1 MSVATELTRI
11 QGAKADLKTAIE
23 AKGVTVPSATLISGY
38 SALVDQI
45 QTGGI
50 PDSDG
55 LYDVQVALISAALT
69 PPDTTFTIRFA
80 PKYLLRYNSR
90 GYYSFTGTTGMTIPA
105 TTVTFP
111 TPISWSCD
119 NQQITISGDQVTVP
133 VGFDDDVTFS
143 VTWVDY
149 TGTTRTSSRVCHIS
163 NLAPAYSMINITGDT
178 AVPSGKYMVT
188 TTDPYNLGMQY
199 DNIEEYYS
207 GSTRYYICN
216 HSAIKQSWMDYYTVL
231 SGDGSTAALFN
242 SSSDA
247 KSAIDS
253 L

>member
-45 QTGGI
+45 QTGSI

-55 LYDVQVALISAALT
+55 LYDVQVTLISAALT
-69 PPDTTFTIRFA
+69 PPNTTFTIKYA
-80 PKYLLRYNSR
+80 PKYLLRYNNR
-90 GYYSFTGTTGMTIPA
+90 GYYGFNGTTGFTIPA
-105 TTVTFP
+105 TAITFP

-119 NQQITISGDQVTVP
+119 NPQITISDDTVTVP
-133 VGFDDDVTFS
+133 VGFDDDVTFT

-163 NLAPAYSMINITGDT
+163 NLAPVYSMINYTER
-178 AVPSGKYMVT
+178 AYASSGKYIVIGEWPQQT
-188 TTDPYNLGMQY
+188 TLSFDTGGYN
-199 DNIEEYYS
+199 N
-207 GSTRYYICN
+207 YYILGPGPGYVEPA
-216 HSAIKQSWMDYYTVL
+216 SWQSYISML
-231 SGDGSTAALFN
+231 SDDGSNVAEFN
-242 SSSDA
+242 SVDEA
-247 KSAIDS
+247 KAAIDE